1 MKRSKPERELT
12 EEERNVV
19 ISVRHCARELDDIL
33 QGARRKAQS
42 NAKLFSETGIS
53 VMFRG
58 VDSYADMYEKLAVK
72 SRDALDRLFSKF
84 SECEEVQDTQDA
96 IEETEG
102 NWRNFLSNLD
112 KEVMHEEN
120 ENGKMESSSKSDV
133 KCNYLF
139 LPSIPFVD
147 WQTNREVNLQ
157 HYVQQYMCLVVICQP
172 AYWPDT
178 SVRWRYSEVLK
189 AQCDLSQFKVGYV
202 VVTWGP
208 PDAVRSWSKQVARVT
223 KWPVLW
229 DKSGDFRAKI
239 GFKSGLHRVWAAEN
253 LDFLGCQRSMHHR
266 PIHPPP
272 TDINWLEWKQIGGEL
287 ILAQPVLWDPKKT
300 MRPEMYTTSTSES
313 GMKRKRNTNDSD
325 SNDDSDDEG
334 EARSKSNREESHIT
348 PLKASIQEALRDKEA
363 MSLNQTKVC
372 TLHLSTRISDILPS
386 GSIYQA
392 ALTCYARAH
401 NTTESEVMDKIRRDR
416 RFSTPPESARL
427 QYEATTG
434 LYYDP
439 ETSLYYDSLRG
450 YFYDS
455 PSQMYYYW
463 SQSEGRYIP
472 ANTLIQAEIAAAQVA
487 QAAAAQAAAEKAH
500 AEREAARKAA
510 ACVAAQLAEIRAG
523 KDDYAA
529 YAYATCVLPQQE
541 SLNLDYTNSNSNTT
555 EENNQLNFVY
565 QNTTAAASQIEA
577 SLKAWNAENASRNN
591 TGNAEIL
598 SSQPLVPYTDDNTD
612 IDNRDSTPPP
622 PGL

>member
-1 MKRSKPERELT
+1 MKRAKQERELT
-12 EEERNVV
+12 DEERNVV

-42 NAKLFSETGIS
+42 NPKVFAETGIS

-58 VDSYADMYEKLAVK
+58 VDSYADMYEKLGVK
-72 SRDALDRLFSKF
+72 SRDGLERLFSKF
-84 SECEEVQDTQDA
+84 SDCEEIQDTQDA

-102 NWRNFLSNLD
+102 NWRNFLVNLD
-112 KEVMHEEN
+112 KEVTRDEHESNGVNSISRPEN
-120 ENGKMESSSKSDV
+120 LSDLG
-133 KCNYLF
+133 CDYLF
-139 LPSIPFVD
+139 LPSLPLID

-157 HYVQQYMCLVVICQP
+157 DFVQKHMCLVVICQP

-178 SVRWRYSEVLK
+178 AVRWRYSEVSK
-189 AQCDLSQFKVGYV
+189 AQCDLSQFNVGYA

-208 PDAVRSWSKQVARVT
+208 ADEVRSWCKQVNRIT

-239 GFKSGLHRVWAAEN
+239 GFKSGLQRVWAAEN

-266 PIHPPP
+266 PINPPP
-272 TDINWLEWKQIGGEL
+272 TNLNWSEWKQIGGEL
-287 ILAQPVLWDPKKT
+287 VLAQPVLWNPQKT
-300 MRPEMYTTSTSES
+300 MKSNIYVTTQTGVKHKHNTNESDEEDRSNEEDLHSES
-313 GMKRKRNTNDSD
+313 
-325 SNDDSDDEG
+325 
-334 EARSKSNREESHIT
+334 
-348 PLKASIQEALRDKEA
+348 LKVSIREALRDKEA
-363 MSLNQTKVC
+363 MGSKQVKVC
-372 TLHLSTRISDILPS
+372 ALHLSSRISDLMPS

-392 ALTCYARAH
+392 ALTCYARTH
-401 NTTESEVMDKIRRDR
+401 NTTESDVMDKIRRDR

-439 ETSLYYDSLRG
+439 ETALYYDPLRG

-455 PSQMYYYW
+455 TNQMYYYW
-463 SQSEGRYIP
+463 SQSEGRYIL
-472 ANTLIQAEIAAAQVA
+472 ANALIQAELAAAHVA
-487 QAAAAQAAAEKAH
+487 QAVAAQAAADKAM
-500 AEREAARKAA
+500 AEREAAKKAA
-510 ACVAAQLAEIRAG
+510 MCVAAQLAEIRAG

-541 SLNLDYTNSNSNTT
+541 PSDPDYKEISMDSGRFCTA
-555 EENNQLNFVY
+555 Y
-565 QNTTAAASQIEA
+565 QNTTAAANNIES
-577 SLKAWNAENASRNN
+577 SLKAWNTIN
-591 TGNAEIL
+591 TNSGTEIL
-598 SSQPLVPYTDDNTD
+598 SSKPLVPYTDDNTETD
-612 IDNRDSTPPP
+612 HCSSTPPP